1 MEAFTTGVT
10 IGNAGP
16 ARINVREL
24 ARFLR
29 WDLEAVI
36 AGLQEASRQE
46 VLLLDAS
53 PFASIPEDGTD
64 VVQATLEPI
73 DFEQIDLEQIDLEQI
88 DLEQIDL
95 EQIDLEQIYF
105 EQIYFER
112 MAIDMGEA
120 ECLDEADEADV
131 HEDGGDSRP
140 KPFVDASRIFASG
153 QDLSKRE
160 RLVLY
165 LRFEERRSQA
175 DIALRLGVSEES
187 VSDLICRAV
196 PRLRACAGSC
206 AAA

>member
-73 DFEQIDLEQIDLEQI
+73 DFEPI

-131 HEDGGDSRP
+131 LEDDGHSRP
-140 KPFVDASRIFASG
+140 EPFVDASRIFASG

-175 DIALRLGVSEES
+175 DIALRLGISEES
-187 VSDLICRAV
+187 VSDLIRRSV
-196 PRLRACAGSC
+196 PRLRARAGSC

>member
-10 IGNAGP
+10 VGNAGP

-46 VLLLDAS
+46 ALLLDAS
-53 PFASIPEDGTD
+53 PFASIPEDGLD
-64 VVQATLEPI
+64 VVQATLGQIDLEQI
-73 DFEQIDLEQIDLEQI
+73 DFEQIDLGQIDLG
-88 DLEQIDL
+88 
-95 EQIDLEQIYF
+95 QIDLEQIYF
-105 EQIYFER
+105 ERI
-112 MAIDMGEA
+112 AIDMGEA

-187 VSDLICRAV
+187 VADLIRRAV

>member
-10 IGNAGP
+10 VGNAGP

-88 DLEQIDL
+88 
-95 EQIDLEQIYF
+95 
-105 EQIYFER
+105 YFER

-131 HEDGGDSRP
+131 LEDDGHSRP
-140 KPFVDASRIFASG
+140 EPFVDASRIFASG

-175 DIALRLGVSEES
+175 DIALRLGISEES
-187 VSDLICRAV
+187 VSDLIRRSV
-196 PRLRACAGSC
+196 PRLRARAGSC

>member
-10 IGNAGP
+10 VGNAGP

-46 VLLLDAS
+46 ALLLDAS

-64 VVQATLEPI
+64 VGQAT
-73 DFEQIDLEQIDLEQI
+73 
-88 DLEQIDL
+88 LEQIDL

-105 EQIYFER
+105 ERI
-112 MAIDMGEA
+112 AIDMGEA